1 MTSAMAGPFAALVAG
16 LVTSLHCAGMCGPIA
31 CSTCVR
37 SNGEGSLS
45 AAALYHGTRLISYG
59 VLGLLAGWIGR
70 AVSDVL
76 LLGTARWLT
85 WAFVVFFVVV
95 ATGLDKRMRIP
106 LAGAWMAKCL
116 GSHDTAPVRS
126 AILGSLTPF
135 IPCGPLYMIVAA
147 AALSGS
153 ALTGAMVLVA
163 FAAGTV
169 PLMFAL
175 QSQYFRLGAK
185 FSPLTLDRL
194 RRVLAAVSVGLL
206 LYRGS
211 MDPTLLCR

>member
-1 MTSAMAGPFAALVAG
+1 MTSGVAGPFAALVAG
-16 LVTSLHCAGMCGPIA
+16 LVTSLHCSGMCGPLA
-31 CSTCVR
+31 CAVCVK
-37 SNGEGSLS
+37 SNGGGSFY
-45 AAALYHGTRLISYG
+45 AAALYHGSRIVSYA
-59 VLGLLAGWIGR
+59 VLGFLAGWIGR

-116 GSHDTAPVRS
+116 GSQDTVTAR
-126 AILGSLTPF
+126 ATILGALTPF

-147 AALSGS
+147 ASLSGS
-153 ALTGAMVLVA
+153 ALSGATVLVA
-163 FAAGTV
+163 FAAGTI

-175 QSQYFRLGAK
+175 QSQYFRIGSRL
-185 FSPLTLDRL
+185 SPLALDRV

-206 LYRGS
+206 LYRGAS
-211 MDPTLLCR
+211 DPTLLCQ